1 MLFLS
6 TIYHCFWK
14 SNCTWHFPMGG
25 ECRVQWKRGAVEAG
39 CSSSRA
45 HAGEGV
51 CVHGGMSCCG
61 TWGLGKRLLKV
72 GEKREVGKARS
83 GLGLAELKRAHFPEE
98 LVSSTDRIT
107 RWVSPSVKRGLRGGR
122 LQKKKVVCEGMEC
135 TDGKQPM
142 RATGQRRCLL
152 WSHRRRNF
160 RQIGT
165 SSLVSILGRWMPL
178 SSAVLWSFQP

>member
-1 MLFLS
+1 
-6 TIYHCFWK
+6 
-14 SNCTWHFPMGG
+14 MGG

-122 LQKKKVVCEGMEC
+122 LQKKKG
-135 TDGKQPM
+135 G
-142 RATGQRRCLL
+142 L
-152 WSHRRRNF
+152 
-160 RQIGT
+160 
-165 SSLVSILGRWMPL
+165 
-178 SSAVLWSFQP
+178 

>member
-1 MLFLS
+1 M
-6 TIYHCFWK
+6 
-14 SNCTWHFPMGG
+14 
-25 ECRVQWKRGAVEAG
+25 RGAVEAG

-45 HAGEGV
+45 YAGGGA
-51 CVHGGMSCCG
+51 CVHGGKSCCG
-61 TWGLGKRLLKV
+61 TWGLGKRLLNKSR
-72 GEKREVGKARS
+72 GRREGGKARS

-98 LVSSTDRIT
+98 LVPSTDGIT

-152 WSHRRRNF
+152 WSRRRRNF
-160 RQIGT
+160 GQIGT

>member
-1 MLFLS
+1 MLEGAARLCCFS
-6 TIYHCFWK
+6 AQFTIAFGNPTVLGTSLWAVSAGC
-14 SNCTWHFPMGG
+14 SGSG
-25 ECRVQWKRGAVEAG
+25 VQWKWGAVEAG

-122 LQKKKVVCEGMEC
+122 LQKKKG
-135 TDGKQPM
+135 G
-142 RATGQRRCLL
+142 L
-152 WSHRRRNF
+152 
-160 RQIGT
+160 
-165 SSLVSILGRWMPL
+165 
-178 SSAVLWSFQP
+178 